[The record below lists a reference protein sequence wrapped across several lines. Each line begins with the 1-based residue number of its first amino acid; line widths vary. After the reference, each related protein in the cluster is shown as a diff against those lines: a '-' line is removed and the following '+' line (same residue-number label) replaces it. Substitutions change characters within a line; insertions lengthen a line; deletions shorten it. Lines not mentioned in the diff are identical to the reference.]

1 MFWRTLLLPSLGFL
15 TSLLKTEVTG
25 FSKDWF
31 VSAKL
36 HDIISEKSI
45 LNACH
50 HENLKF

>member
-1 MFWRTLLLPSLGFL
+1 MFWRTLLLPYLGSL
-15 TSLLKTEVTG
+15 TSVLKTEVTG

-31 VSAKL
+31 VSDKI

-45 LNACH
+45 LNDCH